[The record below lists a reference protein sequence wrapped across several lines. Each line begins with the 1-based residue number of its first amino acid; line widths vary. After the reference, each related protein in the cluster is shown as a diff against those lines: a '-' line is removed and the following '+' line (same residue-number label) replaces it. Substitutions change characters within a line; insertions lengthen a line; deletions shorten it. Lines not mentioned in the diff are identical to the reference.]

1 MFEVLVDHE
10 FGNVEAIGGNM
21 SLELERERDKRE
33 CCRCSEST
41 ELIQ

>member
-21 SLELERERDKRE
+21 SLELERERGIRE
-33 CCRCSEST
+33 SVANVVS
-41 ELIQ
+41 LLN